1 MATEVLASQQTR
13 SDIVPLGT
21 RNGIELAI
29 LRRTEKTLGKII
41 ARPNSPEL
49 IDGVQIEPLQVYP
62 DDRGYFTELARL
74 GKGLAAKMVPDD
86 IRKIQMSFTLTY
98 PGTIKAI
105 HYHSEQTDLWA
116 PVSGMVQVFLYD
128 LRLHSK
134 TFGAINTIF
143 AGRFFNLGKFSSRPV
158 SAMATKRS
166 VSNRFNSSISPI
178 AITTRPTNSAFP
190 TTIRT
195 SPTTG
200 KFNTSSDARP
210 GPGCSRH
217 ARHRFTLRMAV

>member
-13 SDIVPLGT
+13 PDIVSLGT

-29 LRRTEKTLGKII
+29 LRRTEKTLGKIV

-86 IRKIQMSFTLTY
+86 IRRIQMSFTLTY

-105 HYHSEQTDLWA
+105 HYHSEQTDLWV

-134 TFGAINTIF
+134 TFGSINTIF
-143 AGRFFNLGKFSSRPV
+143 AGRFQPWEILIPPGVGHGYKALG
-158 SAMATKRS
+158 
-166 VSNRFNSSISPI
+166 IEPI
-178 AITTRPTNSAFP
+178 QLVYLT
-190 TTIRT
+190 
-195 SPTTG
+195 
-200 KFNTSSDARP
+200 D
-210 GPGCSRH
+210 RH
-217 ARHRFTLRMAV
+217 YNPADELRIPYNDPDIAYDWEIQHK